1 MLPKYKVGDL
11 VRETG
16 RFSIQRGAEAT
27 REAET
32 TITGPQANQGQR
44 PPEIEEAKE
53 QMFLAGILIEPRDCY
68 FKDFD
73 KLYPLQLPACG
84 ELGMVTMVN

>member
-1 MLPKYKVGDL
+1 MLPKYKAGDL
-11 VRETG
+11 IRETG
-16 RFSIQRGAEAT
+16 RFSIQRRAEAT
-27 REAET
+27 RKAET

-44 PPEIEEAKE
+44 PPETEEAKE
-53 QMFLAGILIEPRDCY
+53 HMFLAGILVEPSDCY

-73 KLYPLQLPACG
+73 KRHLLQLPACG